1 MLAEQRDEYWYVTLM
16 NENYAHPDMPEGS
29 AEGILKGMYLFRD
42 AGKPKK
48 GELRVQLMG
57 SGTILREVIAAA
69 ELLEKD
75 FGIKADI
82 WSCPS
87 FNELAREGQ
96 DVERHNRLN
105 PEAEPRKA
113 YVTQLL
119 EGRQG
124 PAIAAT
130 DYIRMYPEQIRQFV
144 PMRYTVLGTDGY
156 GRSDTRENLRR
167 FFEVNRNYV
176 AQAAVTALVAEGK
189 LTAKDAA
196 KANKLYNIDA
206 GKPNPLL
213 A

>member
-1 MLAEQRDEYWYVTLM
+1 
-16 NENYAHPDMPEGS
+16 
-29 AEGILKGMYLFRD
+29 MYLFQD

-75 FGIKADI
+75 FGVKADI

-87 FNELAREGQ
+87 FNELARDGW
-96 DVERHNRLN
+96 DVERFNRLN
-105 PEAEPRKA
+105 PEAEQRKP
-113 YVTQLL
+113 YVTSLL
-119 EGRQG
+119 EGRSG

-130 DYIRMYPEQIRQFV
+130 DYIRMYPEQVRAFV

-167 FFEVNRNYV
+167 HFEVNRYYV
-176 AQAAVTALVAEGK
+176 AQAAVAALAAEGR
-189 LTAKDAA
+189 LTAKDVS
-196 KANKLYNIDA
+196 KAIELYGID
-206 GKPNPLL
+206 GKRQNPLH